1 MAYEKLIEFLKKN
14 KINEAEAIERI
25 QVQLKDPARDFYV
38 TIISMTEQINQLI
51 RTKALDLDDPYQKSL
66 LRLLES
72 GDKVSKTIRN
82 AQLDAYPEE
91 EVSDESVADIMA
103 KRKRGN
109 N

>member
-1 MAYEKLIEFLKKN
+1 MAYEKIVDFLKTH
-14 KINEAEAIERI
+14 KISEEEAIERI
-25 QVQLKDPARDFYV
+25 QVQMKDPAKDFYTTV
-38 TIISMTEQINQLI
+38 ISMTEQINHLI

-91 EVSDESVADIMA
+91 EIEEESVADIMA